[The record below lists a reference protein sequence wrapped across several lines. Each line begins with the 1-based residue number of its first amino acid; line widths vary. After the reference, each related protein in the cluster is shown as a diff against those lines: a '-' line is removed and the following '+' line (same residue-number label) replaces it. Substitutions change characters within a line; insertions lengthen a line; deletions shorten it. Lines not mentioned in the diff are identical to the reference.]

1 MAKKTTIKDNFS
13 GQDAIIGISS
23 NEKIWKLVWDLNKA
37 LGIKLEVSAPAGI
50 LEGEEQGYSD
60 RESSTDFEYFLIEN
74 RPGKKKLPA
83 IVKEFRFW
91 FFIRP
96 QKETTP
102 ETQKPIITIRKIQG
116 VSLAADIT
124 GKIDSN
130 DWIE

>member
-23 NEKIWKLVWDLNKA
+23 NEKIWKLAWELNRSLA
-37 LGIKLEVSAPAGI
+37 LNLEVPAPSAI
-50 LEGEEQGYSD
+50 LEGAEQGYED
-60 RESSTDFEYFLIEN
+60 RESSGEFEFFLLEN

-91 FFIRP
+91 FFLRP
-96 QKETTP
+96 HKTALP
-102 ETQKPIITIRKIQG
+102 ETQGWIDKIRKLPGII
-116 VSLAADIT
+116 LAVDIS

-130 DWIE
+130 DWIA